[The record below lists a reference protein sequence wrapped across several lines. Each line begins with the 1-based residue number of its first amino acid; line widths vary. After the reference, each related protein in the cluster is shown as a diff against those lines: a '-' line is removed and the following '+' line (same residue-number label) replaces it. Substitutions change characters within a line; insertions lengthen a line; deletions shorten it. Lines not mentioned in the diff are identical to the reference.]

1 MKKFFEEFKTFI
13 TKGNVMDMAIGVI
26 IGGAFG
32 AITSSLVS
40 NVITPLLA
48 YIFGAPN
55 TDALNI
61 TLRAAEVDA
70 SGEVVKEALVLGLG
84 TFVGAIVNCL
94 VIALVLFS
102 VIKAINKARA
112 LAEARKKGP
121 RSPSPRPRS
130 CSARSSRRSRPKRS
144 KLPFFA
150 KKTRAKARV
159 FFYRKDCGER
169 PFLYFIIY
177 LVLLAKSGKT

>member
-84 TFVGAIVNCL
+84 TFVGAIVNFL

-102 VIKAINKARA
+102 VIKAFNKARE
-112 LAEARKKGP
+112 LAEAKKKAEEEAAAEAEP
-121 RSPSPRPRS
+121 EE
-130 CSARSSRRSRPKRS
+130 PKPTTEELLGAILEEI
-144 KLPFFA
+144 KA
-150 KKTRAKARV
+150 KK
-159 FFYRKDCGER
+159 E
-169 PFLYFIIY
+169 
-177 LVLLAKSGKT
+177 

>member
-32 AITSSLVS
+32 AITTALVGK
-40 NVITPLLA
+40 VITPLLA
-48 YIFGAPN
+48 FLFGAPN

-61 TLRAAEVDA
+61 TLRAAETDA

-84 TFVGAIVNCL
+84 TFVGAILNFL
-94 VIALVLFS
+94 IIALVLVS

-112 LAEARKKGP
+112 LAEAKKKAEEEAAAAEAEP
-121 RSPSPRPRS
+121 EE
-130 CSARSSRRSRPKRS
+130 PKPTAEE
-144 KLPFFA
+144 LLGA
-150 KKTRAKARV
+150 ILEEIKKK
-159 FFYRKDCGER
+159 
-169 PFLYFIIY
+169 
-177 LVLLAKSGKT
+177 

>member
-13 TKGNVMDMAIGVI
+13 TKGNVMDMAVGVI

-48 YIFGAPN
+48 WIFGAPN
-55 TDALNI
+55 TDALTI

-84 TFVGAIVNCL
+84 TFVGTILNFL
-94 VIALVLFS
+94 IIALVLFS

-112 LAEARKKGP
+112 LAEAKKKAEEEAAAAEAEP
-121 RSPSPRPRS
+121 EE
-130 CSARSSRRSRPKRS
+130 PKPTAEE
-144 KLPFFA
+144 LLGA
-150 KKTRAKARV
+150 ILEELQKK
-159 FFYRKDCGER
+159 
-169 PFLYFIIY
+169 
-177 LVLLAKSGKT
+177 